1 MSQRDREALAA
12 ALWQWRAKLI
22 ARGSVRIL
30 SSDHHPLTTRHANEV
45 SR

>member
-1 MSQRDREALAA
+1 MTSRDREALAA

-22 ARGSVRIL
+22 ARGMVQML
-30 SSDHHPLTTRHANEV
+30 SSEHHLLTTRHANEV